1 MGPSRFYLLC
11 TQVTLKANDTGVIF
25 NWHPLLM
32 TLAFPVFMGEAV
44 MAYRAPL
51 TPRLEQC
58 ANRFP
63 AIIHPDSTL
72 ASQAAF

>member
-1 MGPSRFYLLC
+1 MHVQLNLR
-11 TQVTLKANDTGVIF
+11 ANDTGGVF

-32 TLAFPVFMGEAV
+32 ALAFPVFMGEAV

-58 ANRFP
+58 APSVHNV
-63 AIIHPDSTL
+63 L
-72 ASQAAF
+72 SQM